1 MTSNQP
7 LEPESVEY
15 LENPPG
21 EIRGPQNRTGMPHT
35 IVYQSDG
42 LPCCSGCGC
51 LLMCL
56 IALFALKWGPLF
68 TGTLVFLSAAVLAA
82 SALRLCGVHRYSPFY
97 AYALVPVF
105 LSSLKLSA
113 QVFKG
118 SFDFTWMQVGG
129 ATLIIYA
136 FLYMARG
143 LGRR

>member
-15 LENPPG
+15 LENRPAETVG
-21 EIRGPQNRTGMPHT
+21 VHGRTGIPQT
-35 IVYQSDG
+35 VVFQSDG

-56 IALFALKWGPLF
+56 MALFVLNWGPLF
-68 TGTLVFLSAAVLAA
+68 TGILVFLSAAVLAA
-82 SALRLCGVHRYSPFY
+82 SALRLCGVHRYSPLY

-118 SFDFTWMQVGG
+118 SVDFTWMQVGG
-129 ATLIIYA
+129 ATLVIYA
-136 FLYMARG
+136 FLYMAKG